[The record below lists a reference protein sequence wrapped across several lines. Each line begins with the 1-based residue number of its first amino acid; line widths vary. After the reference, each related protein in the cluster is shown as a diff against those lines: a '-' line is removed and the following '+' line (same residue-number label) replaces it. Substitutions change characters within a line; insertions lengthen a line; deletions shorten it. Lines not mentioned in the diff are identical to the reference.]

1 MQLWFDFAWH
11 SPKKLAGWDMALTCW
26 NPKLCLPWLSYS
38 CVIAQSG
45 QHDWCEL
52 GRPGNLMLPRH
63 SAFHFMA
70 GVKISLRCAINA
82 TQASQARVR
91 SCTAERVAFGTVVH
105 FGPLGQLGGRVE
117 WKFTLAQRPLVPV
130 KHCHRAALCRLS
142 PQQHRL
148 RH

>member
-1 MQLWFDFAWH
+1 MGYGANLLEPKALFA
-11 SPKKLAGWDMALTCW
+11 LAII
-26 NPKLCLPWLSYS
+26 PVVRLPNRVSTIGVNLD
-38 CVIAQSG
+38 A
-45 QHDWCEL
+45 
-52 GRPGNLMLPRH
+52 PGNLMLPRH

-91 SCTAERVAFGTVVH
+91 CCTAERVAFGTVVH

-142 PQQHRL
+142 PQQRTL